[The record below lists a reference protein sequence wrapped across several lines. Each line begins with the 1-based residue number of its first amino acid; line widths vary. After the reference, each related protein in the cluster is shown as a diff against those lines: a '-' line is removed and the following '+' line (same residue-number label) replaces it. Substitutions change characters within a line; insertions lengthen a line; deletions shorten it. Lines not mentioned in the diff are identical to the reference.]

1 MSVDFKKSKLK
12 YHLKVKNGREVT
24 NEVNYDDNVIDVY
37 GSGGVFKY
45 TDKKLFTGPSVL
57 FGRKGTIGK
66 PLYVEGDFWTV
77 DTMYYTEIYPGNSP
91 RYFYYLLEMFPWNQ
105 IVTQTALPSIV
116 GSEVENYELNIPS
129 EETQKI
135 VAKYLECKC
144 VEIEAL
150 LKHKEN
156 LIILLEQQ
164 RQSIIT
170 EAVTKGLNPNV
181 KMKDSGIEWIGVIPE
196 HWEVKKVKHFAN
208 HVGSGKTPSGGSEV
222 YLDEG
227 VPFLRSLNVHFDGIR
242 LKDLAFISEETNA
255 EMKSSQVKPL
265 DILLNITGASIGR
278 TAIVPKDFGRANVNQ
293 HVCIIRLNQRKVY
306 PFYFNMLMSSYVI
319 NQQIW
324 FAQNGSSREGLNFVQ
339 VKELIFAIPPTL
351 EEQRE
356 INKWLFNKQ
365 KAIFNLISTVKE
377 QIEKLKEYRQSL
389 IYEAATGKI
398 NVRDTELDEVR

>member
-1 MSVDFKKSKLK
+1 MSNKFLKSKFK
-12 YHLKVKNGREVT
+12 YHLKVKNGREII
-24 NEVNYDDNVIDVY
+24 NEVNYDDSVIDVY

-45 TDKKLFTGPSVL
+45 TDRKLFAGPSVL

-77 DTMYYTEIYPGNSP
+77 DTMYYTEIYPGNSA
-91 RYFYYLLEMFPWNQ
+91 RYFYYLLEVFPWNR

-116 GSEVENYELNIPS
+116 GSEVENYEINIPN
-129 EETQKI
+129 ENMQKVI
-135 VAKYLECKC
+135 AKYLDSKC
-144 VEIEAL
+144 EEINKL
-150 LKHKEN
+150 IKYKER
-156 LIILLEQQ
+156 LVTFLEQQ

-181 KMKDSGIEWIGVIPE
+181 KMKDSGVEWIGEIPE
-196 HWEVKKVKHFAN
+196 HWEVKKVKHFAT

-227 VPFLRSLNVHFDGIR
+227 IPFLRSLNVHFDGIR
-242 LKDLAFISEETNA
+242 SKDLAFISEETNA

-278 TAIVPKDFGRANVNQ
+278 TALVPKDFGRANVNQ
-293 HVCIIRLNQRKVY
+293 HVCIIRLNQNKVY
-306 PFYFNMLMSSYVI
+306 PYYFNIIMSSDVI

-339 VKELIFAIPPTL
+339 VKELTFSIPPTL

-356 INKWLFNKQ
+356 INEWIYNKQ
-365 KAIFNLISTVKE
+365 KGIFEIIGLVKK
-377 QIEKLKEYRQSL
+377 QIDNLKEYRQSL
-389 IYEAATGKI
+389 IYEAVTGKI
-398 NVRDTELDEVR
+398 DVRELELD

>member
-1 MSVDFKKSKLK
+1 MTVDFKKSKLK

-77 DTMYYTEIYPGNSP
+77 DTMYYTEIYSGNSP
-91 RYFYYLLEMFPWNQ
+91 RYFYYLLEVFPWNQ

-156 LIILLEQQ
+156 LITLLEQQ
-164 RQSIIT
+164 RLSIIT

-181 KMKDSGIEWIGVIPE
+181 KMKDSGVEWIGEIPE
-196 HWEVKKVKHFAN
+196 QWKETKLKFVIRNLIDAEHKTAPYELDGDYLVARTTNIKK
-208 HVGSGKTPSGGSEV
+208 GKLI
-222 YLDEG
+222 LDDAKYTNYAGYMEWTERG
-227 VPFLRSLNVHFDGIR
+227 VPKEGDVLLTREAPAGEACVVPQEPVLCLGQRVVLLKLAQQLNSHFLVLSIYGGM
-242 LKDLAFISEETNA
+242 AETYI
-255 EMKSSQVKPL
+255 KLLSQGSTV
-265 DILLNITGASIGR
+265 S
-278 TAIVPKDFGRANVNQ
+278 
-293 HVCIIRLNQRKVY
+293 H
-306 PFYFNMLMSSYVI
+306 FNMADI
-319 NQQIW
+319 KN
-324 FAQNGSSREGLNFVQ
+324 
-339 VKELIFAIPPTL
+339 IPLLLPTI
-351 EEQRE
+351 EEQEE
-356 INKWLFNKQ
+356 IVHYINSKIDQFDKL
-365 KAIFNLISTVKE
+365 
-377 QIEKLKEYRQSL
+377 IEKIQTQIKQLVEYRQSL
-389 IYEAATGKI
+389 IYEAVTGKI
-398 NVRDTELDEVR
+398 DIHDMELD